1 MRCLSGKKNYEKKEQ
16 RSKKLIKDAANLWY
30 VKREKKKTKKHPRI
44 FHICSWG
51 SDDISCLNSWYMC
64 EHAGSLG
71 DFENFSQEIQ

>member
-1 MRCLSGKKNYEKKEQ
+1 MRRKNKGAKI
-16 RSKKLIKDAANLWY
+16 LIKEAANLEY
-30 VKREKKKTKKHPRI
+30 VKREELKKNQKNQTRHPRI

-64 EHAGSLG
+64 EHTGSLG